1 MIMKNIVRICMVIF
15 TCLLFTGCYDRD
27 VVGSKGTHYILPK
40 VENLDYSVQGNTVK
54 LTWQIPD
61 NIPDEFLR
69 PLEVSIQKVENDIYR
84 DVITIGNEGTFAEG
98 IAIDAN
104 KRYRFVV
111 KLVGNLTDEVVET
124 GISSRIY
131 SEGQVIDQFI
141 ADYVFATDKESI
153 NIQAI
158 PDDPNAQVEIKGNT
172 KLKDGNNDIEIKVT
186 AEDKKTSKS
195 YFLHITK
202 GNKDLANANL
212 KSLEVKGYG
221 LNPAFNSKDV
231 EYLITYEGSINNLNI
246 EAIPENEK
254 ATVQVLNNSDFSSMY
269 HVVTI
274 KVTAENGITNKEY
287 KVIAKKIKDGNSEDE
302 EENEGGLESNTEKT
316 EEVSNEIDENDE
328 SKDEILDEE
337 NVNLNKENEKEQNNY
352 NSTFIVIGIVVGVLI
367 IAFIIYMIRKKKK

>member
-1 MIMKNIVRICMVIF
+1 MKISKLIKILMISLIIF
-15 TCLLFTGCYDRD
+15 MQPTFVKAETRNNNPLLRE
-27 VVGSKGTHYILPK
+27 ILIDG
-40 VENLDYSVQGNTVK
+40 ETMNQ
-54 LTWQIPD
+54 
-61 NIPDEFLR
+61 EF
-69 PLEVSIQKVENDIYR
+69 
-84 DVITIGNEGTFAEG
+84 
-98 IAIDAN
+98 
-104 KRYRFVV
+104 
-111 KLVGNLTDEVVET
+111 
-124 GISSRIY
+124 
-131 SEGQVIDQFI
+131 DQFI

-231 EYLITYEGSINNLNI
+231 EYLITYEDSINNLNI

-316 EEVSNEIDENDE
+316 EEVSNEIDENNENDE

-337 NVNLNKENEKEQNNY
+337 NVNLNKENEKEQNTY

>member
-1 MIMKNIVRICMVIF
+1 MKISKLIKILMISLIIF
-15 TCLLFTGCYDRD
+15 MQPTFVKAETRNNNPLLRE
-27 VVGSKGTHYILPK
+27 ILIDG
-40 VENLDYSVQGNTVK
+40 ETMNQ
-54 LTWQIPD
+54 
-61 NIPDEFLR
+61 EF
-69 PLEVSIQKVENDIYR
+69 
-84 DVITIGNEGTFAEG
+84 
-98 IAIDAN
+98 
-104 KRYRFVV
+104 
-111 KLVGNLTDEVVET
+111 
-124 GISSRIY
+124 
-131 SEGQVIDQFI
+131 DQFI

-212 KSLEVKGYG
+212 KSLEVKEYG

-316 EEVSNEIDENDE
+316 EEVSNEIDENNENDE

>member
-1 MIMKNIVRICMVIF
+1 MLKKFKLWEEKMKISKLIKILMISLIIF
-15 TCLLFTGCYDRD
+15 MQPTFVKAETRNNNPLLRE
-27 VVGSKGTHYILPK
+27 ILIDG
-40 VENLDYSVQGNTVK
+40 ETMNQ
-54 LTWQIPD
+54 
-61 NIPDEFLR
+61 EF
-69 PLEVSIQKVENDIYR
+69 
-84 DVITIGNEGTFAEG
+84 
-98 IAIDAN
+98 
-104 KRYRFVV
+104 
-111 KLVGNLTDEVVET
+111 
-124 GISSRIY
+124 
-131 SEGQVIDQFI
+131 DQFI

-316 EEVSNEIDENDE
+316 EEVSNEIDENNENDE

-337 NVNLNKENEKEQNNY
+337 NVNINKENEKEQNN
-352 NSTFIVIGIVVGVLI
+352 FIVIGIVVGVLI

>member
-1 MIMKNIVRICMVIF
+1 MKISKLIKILMISLIIF
-15 TCLLFTGCYDRD
+15 MQPTFVKAETRNNNPLLRE
-27 VVGSKGTHYILPK
+27 ILIDG
-40 VENLDYSVQGNTVK
+40 ETMNQ
-54 LTWQIPD
+54 
-61 NIPDEFLR
+61 EF
-69 PLEVSIQKVENDIYR
+69 
-84 DVITIGNEGTFAEG
+84 
-98 IAIDAN
+98 
-104 KRYRFVV
+104 
-111 KLVGNLTDEVVET
+111 
-124 GISSRIY
+124 
-131 SEGQVIDQFI
+131 DQFI

-302 EENEGGLESNTEKT
+302 EENEGVLESNTEKT
-316 EEVSNEIDENDE
+316 EEVSNEVDENNENDE
-328 SKDEILDEE
+328 SKDEILNEE

-352 NSTFIVIGIVVGVLI
+352 NSTFIVIGIVVVVLI
-367 IAFIIYMIRKKKK
+367 IAFIIYMIRKKKKEN

>member
-1 MIMKNIVRICMVIF
+1 MKISKLIKILMISLIIF
-15 TCLLFTGCYDRD
+15 MQPTFVKAETRNNNPLLRE
-27 VVGSKGTHYILPK
+27 ILIDG
-40 VENLDYSVQGNTVK
+40 ETMNQ
-54 LTWQIPD
+54 
-61 NIPDEFLR
+61 EF
-69 PLEVSIQKVENDIYR
+69 
-84 DVITIGNEGTFAEG
+84 
-98 IAIDAN
+98 
-104 KRYRFVV
+104 
-111 KLVGNLTDEVVET
+111 
-124 GISSRIY
+124 
-131 SEGQVIDQFI
+131 DQFI

-287 KVIAKKIKDGNSEDE
+287 KVIAKNIKDGNSEDE

-316 EEVSNEIDENDE
+316 EEVSNEIDENNENDE
-328 SKDEILDEE
+328 SKDEIIQED
-337 NVNLNKENEKEQNNY
+337 NVNLNKENEKEQTNY

>member
-1 MIMKNIVRICMVIF
+1 MKISKLIKILMISLIIF
-15 TCLLFTGCYDRD
+15 MQPTFVKAETRNNNPLLRE
-27 VVGSKGTHYILPK
+27 ILIDG
-40 VENLDYSVQGNTVK
+40 ETMNQ
-54 LTWQIPD
+54 
-61 NIPDEFLR
+61 EF
-69 PLEVSIQKVENDIYR
+69 
-84 DVITIGNEGTFAEG
+84 
-98 IAIDAN
+98 
-104 KRYRFVV
+104 
-111 KLVGNLTDEVVET
+111 
-124 GISSRIY
+124 
-131 SEGQVIDQFI
+131 DQFI

-254 ATVQVLNNSDFSSMY
+254 AAQLTGVFPFD
-269 HVVTI
+269 
-274 KVTAENGITNKEY
+274 EEY
-287 KVIAKKIKDGNSEDE
+287 KDFDGISKRVPHGIGEVST
-302 EENEGGLESNTEKT
+302 LEMRRMETL
-316 EEVSNEIDENDE
+316 EEVAAWQKKRNFCFLYPSVSTMAWWMDEM
-328 SKDEILDEE
+328 LL
-337 NVNLNKENEKEQNNY
+337 NLY
-352 NSTFIVIGIVVGVLI
+352 RT
-367 IAFIIYMIRKKKK
+367 

>member
-1 MIMKNIVRICMVIF
+1 MKISKLIKILMISLIIF
-15 TCLLFTGCYDRD
+15 MQPTFVKAETRNNNPLLRE
-27 VVGSKGTHYILPK
+27 ILIDG
-40 VENLDYSVQGNTVK
+40 ETMNQ
-54 LTWQIPD
+54 
-61 NIPDEFLR
+61 EF
-69 PLEVSIQKVENDIYR
+69 
-84 DVITIGNEGTFAEG
+84 
-98 IAIDAN
+98 
-104 KRYRFVV
+104 
-111 KLVGNLTDEVVET
+111 
-124 GISSRIY
+124 
-131 SEGQVIDQFI
+131 DQFI

-316 EEVSNEIDENDE
+316 EEVSNEIDENNENDE

-352 NSTFIVIGIVVGVLI
+352 NSTFIAIGIVVGVLI

>member
-1 MIMKNIVRICMVIF
+1 MKISKLIKILMISLIIF
-15 TCLLFTGCYDRD
+15 MQPTFVKAETRNNNPLLRE
-27 VVGSKGTHYILPK
+27 ILIDG
-40 VENLDYSVQGNTVK
+40 ETMNQ
-54 LTWQIPD
+54 
-61 NIPDEFLR
+61 EF
-69 PLEVSIQKVENDIYR
+69 
-84 DVITIGNEGTFAEG
+84 
-98 IAIDAN
+98 
-104 KRYRFVV
+104 
-111 KLVGNLTDEVVET
+111 
-124 GISSRIY
+124 
-131 SEGQVIDQFI
+131 DQFI
-141 ADYVFATDKESI
+141 DDYVFATDKESI

-302 EENEGGLESNTEKT
+302 EENEGVLESNTEKT
-316 EEVSNEIDENDE
+316 EKVSNEVDENNENDE

-352 NSTFIVIGIVVGVLI
+352 NSTFIVIGIVVVVLI
-367 IAFIIYMIRKKKK
+367 IAFIIYMIRKKKKEN

>member
-1 MIMKNIVRICMVIF
+1 MKISKLIKILMISLIIF
-15 TCLLFTGCYDRD
+15 MQPTFVKAETRNNNPLLRE
-27 VVGSKGTHYILPK
+27 ILIDG
-40 VENLDYSVQGNTVK
+40 ETMNQ
-54 LTWQIPD
+54 
-61 NIPDEFLR
+61 EF
-69 PLEVSIQKVENDIYR
+69 
-84 DVITIGNEGTFAEG
+84 
-98 IAIDAN
+98 
-104 KRYRFVV
+104 
-111 KLVGNLTDEVVET
+111 
-124 GISSRIY
+124 
-131 SEGQVIDQFI
+131 DQFI

-302 EENEGGLESNTEKT
+302 EENEGVLESNTEKT
-316 EEVSNEIDENDE
+316 EKVSNEVDENNENDE

-352 NSTFIVIGIVVGVLI
+352 NSTFIVIGIVVVVLI
-367 IAFIIYMIRKKKK
+367 IAFIIYMIRKKKKEN

>member
-1 MIMKNIVRICMVIF
+1 MKISKLIKILMISLIIF
-15 TCLLFTGCYDRD
+15 MQPTFVKAETRNNNPLLRE
-27 VVGSKGTHYILPK
+27 ILIDG
-40 VENLDYSVQGNTVK
+40 ETMNQ
-54 LTWQIPD
+54 
-61 NIPDEFLR
+61 EF
-69 PLEVSIQKVENDIYR
+69 
-84 DVITIGNEGTFAEG
+84 
-98 IAIDAN
+98 
-104 KRYRFVV
+104 
-111 KLVGNLTDEVVET
+111 
-124 GISSRIY
+124 
-131 SEGQVIDQFI
+131 DQFI

-316 EEVSNEIDENDE
+316 EEGSNDIDENNENDE

>member
-1 MIMKNIVRICMVIF
+1 MLKKFKLWEEKMKISKLIKILMISLIIF
-15 TCLLFTGCYDRD
+15 MQPTFVKAETRNNNPLLRE
-27 VVGSKGTHYILPK
+27 ILIDG
-40 VENLDYSVQGNTVK
+40 ETMNQ
-54 LTWQIPD
+54 
-61 NIPDEFLR
+61 EF
-69 PLEVSIQKVENDIYR
+69 
-84 DVITIGNEGTFAEG
+84 
-98 IAIDAN
+98 
-104 KRYRFVV
+104 
-111 KLVGNLTDEVVET
+111 
-124 GISSRIY
+124 
-131 SEGQVIDQFI
+131 DQFI

-316 EEVSNEIDENDE
+316 EEVSNEIDENNENDE

-337 NVNLNKENEKEQNNY
+337 NVNLNKENEKEQNN
-352 NSTFIVIGIVVGVLI
+352 FIVIGIVVGVLI

>member
-1 MIMKNIVRICMVIF
+1 MKISKLIKILMISLIIF
-15 TCLLFTGCYDRD
+15 MQPTFVKAETRNNNPLLRE
-27 VVGSKGTHYILPK
+27 ILIDG
-40 VENLDYSVQGNTVK
+40 ETMNQ
-54 LTWQIPD
+54 
-61 NIPDEFLR
+61 EF
-69 PLEVSIQKVENDIYR
+69 
-84 DVITIGNEGTFAEG
+84 
-98 IAIDAN
+98 
-104 KRYRFVV
+104 
-111 KLVGNLTDEVVET
+111 
-124 GISSRIY
+124 
-131 SEGQVIDQFI
+131 DQFI

-316 EEVSNEIDENDE
+316 EEVSNDIDENNENDE

>member
-1 MIMKNIVRICMVIF
+1 MLKVFKNLYNYRELLKTNVKKEIRGKYKNSFLGVLWSFLNPLLQIVVYAVVFQLILKNTKENYAIFICCGLIPWTFFSSAISRAAFTMVENGNIIKKVYFPREILPISIVTSEAVTFLISTLIIIGFVVFGGIGISKYIIF
-15 TCLLFTGCYDRD
+15 YPLVLLAQYLLLIAISFIVSSISVYVRDLQHLIGVVLQLLFY
-27 VVGSKGTHYILPK
+27 
-40 VENLDYSVQGNTVK
+40 
-54 LTWQIPD
+54 
-61 NIPDEFLR
+61 
-69 PLEVSIQKVENDIYR
+69 
-84 DVITIGNEGTFAEG
+84 
-98 IAIDAN
+98 
-104 KRYRFVV
+104 
-111 KLVGNLTDEVVET
+111 
-124 GISSRIY
+124 
-131 SEGQVIDQFI
+131 
-141 ADYVFATDKESI
+141 ATPI
-153 NIQAI
+153 VYA
-158 PDDPNAQVEIKGNT
+158 A
-172 KLKDGNNDIEIKVT
+172 
-186 AEDKKTSKS
+186 
-195 YFLHITK
+195 
-202 GNKDLANANL
+202 
-212 KSLEVKGYG
+212 
-221 LNPAFNSKDV
+221 
-231 EYLITYEGSINNLNI
+231 